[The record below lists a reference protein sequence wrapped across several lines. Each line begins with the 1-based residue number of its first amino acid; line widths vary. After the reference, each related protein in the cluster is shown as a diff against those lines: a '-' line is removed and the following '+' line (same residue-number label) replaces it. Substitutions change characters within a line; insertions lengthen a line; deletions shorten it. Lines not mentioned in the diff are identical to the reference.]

1 MDNFAMQLVTQ
12 WIKNYPMLIHCTRV
26 SDRWH
31 YEQGCLLKGIHDVY
45 RYTGENYLMEYIRTN
60 MDRYVDNDGN
70 IRTYREQDY
79 NLDQIN
85 NGKMLLQLY
94 RYTGKEKYALAAKKL
109 IVQMDNQPRTKSGGF
124 WHKKIYPHQMWLDGH
139 YMAMPF
145 LAEYGTMFGERCYI
159 DEAVQ
164 QLILMEDK
172 ARDSQTGL
180 LYHGWD
186 ESRGQRWSNPVT
198 GQSPQVWGRG
208 MGWFAMALVD
218 ILPFLDKHEGREE
231 VAAMLQRCSE
241 AVLNVQDTQTGLWY
255 QVMDQGT
262 RQGNYLEASASSMFT
277 YTLKKGN
284 VLGILGPEM
293 AEAAKRAYQGMI
305 TKFLYKDRKGM
316 LSVKQNCKVAGLG
329 GQPYRDGSYTY
340 YVSEPIVEDDLKS
353 LGACIMA
360 LSAVEYL

>member
-1 MDNFAMQLVTQ
+1 MDNAVRLVKQ
-12 WIKNYPMLIHCTRV
+12 WIKNYPMMIHCTRI

-45 RYTGENYLMEYIRTN
+45 SYTGDDCLMEYIRAN
-60 MDRYVDNDGN
+60 MDRYVEKDGN

-94 RYTGKEKYALAAKKL
+94 RYTGEEKYTLAAEKL
-109 IVQMDNQPRTKSGGF
+109 ITQLGNQPRTKSGGF
-124 WHKKIYPHQMWLDGH
+124 WHKKIYPHQMWLDGQ
-139 YMAMPF
+139 YMAIPF
-145 LAEYGTMFGERCYI
+145 LAEYGTLFGKRRYI
-159 DEAVQ
+159 DEAVH
-164 QLILMEDK
+164 QLLLMEK
-172 ARDSQTGL
+172 MARDSQTGL

-186 ESRGQRWSNPVT
+186 ENRGQRWADPVT
-198 GQSPQVWGRG
+198 GRSPQVWGRG
-208 MGWFAMALVD
+208 MGWFSMALVD
-218 ILPFLDKHEGREE
+218 TLPFLEGHERRDE

-241 AVLNVQDTQTGLWY
+241 AVLSVQDTHTGLWY
-255 QVMDQGT
+255 QVMDQST

-284 VLGILGPEM
+284 VLGVLGSEM
-293 AEAAKRAYQGMI
+293 AEAANRAYQGI
-305 TKFLYKDRKGM
+305 VTKLMYRDGEGM

-340 YVSEPIVEDDLKS
+340 YVSEPIVENDPKS